1 MADLHFIPSMN
12 RRKGSRASV
21 SRLIPDMTSMVGL
34 GFLLVTFFV
43 MAGNFVKS
51 SAMAITM
58 PVKPKDGYMDNL
70 CGGIRASAVTTLLL
84 GKNHQVHYYHGL
96 NDGYEKQPELCT
108 TTFDQAG
115 LRQVLLE
122 LQQSEPYA
130 VVLIKPT
137 ADAKYKDMVDVLDE
151 MAITNTRKYALV
163 DIAPEDKNLLRLNAL

>member
-1 MADLHFIPSMN
+1 
-12 RRKGSRASV
+12 
-21 SRLIPDMTSMVGL
+21 MVGL
-34 GFLLVTFFV
+34 GFLLVTFFLL
-43 MAGNFVKS
+43 AGNFTKAAV
-51 SAMAITM
+51 MAVTM
-58 PVKPKDGYMDNL
+58 PVRPTNDYIS

-122 LQQSEPYA
+122 LQQSERYG

-151 MAITNTRKYALV
+151 MTITNTRKYALV
-163 DIAPEDKNLLRLNAL
+163 DIAPQDKELLMLNAL